1 MTVYNHQEFVKSS
14 IKSILS
20 QSIKNFE
27 FIIINNGSTDS
38 SGKIIRKIKD
48 QRIKFFH
55 FRKNI
60 GRTKC
65 LNFGLKK
72 CKGDYIA
79 IQDSDDISKKNRLKV
94 QSTFLNKNNEIDLV
108 ATNYNII
115 NYNSK
120 IINKV
125 INKIDLYKYPKKLIF
140 YNYVAHSTVMY
151 RRKIM
156 EELGFY
162 PENFVY
168 AQDYAF
174 YLKLIKSGKIKL
186 LKNILSNLRINH
198 QKSET
203 FRLRRS
209 LLVQIE
215 ELKLIWWV
223 IKNIDLNLLDFVKI
237 FMKFLKVIVKI
248 FRSLFT

>member
-1 MTVYNHQEFVKSS
+1 
-14 IKSILS
+14 
-20 QSIKNFE
+20 
-27 FIIINNGSTDS
+27 
-38 SGKIIRKIKD
+38 
-48 QRIKFFH
+48 
-55 FRKNI
+55 
-60 GRTKC
+60 
-65 LNFGLKK
+65 
-72 CKGDYIA
+72 
-79 IQDSDDISKKNRLKV
+79 
-94 QSTFLNKNNEIDLV
+94 
-108 ATNYNII
+108 
-115 NYNSK
+115 
-120 IINKV
+120 
-125 INKIDLYKYPKKLIF
+125 
-140 YNYVAHSTVMY
+140 
-151 RRKIM
+151 M